1 MPGLA
6 LFAKTH
12 EHENVAKQE
21 TEAPS
26 RQKWPKHLLA
36 SINQHENRLMMNCFL
51 FIIFFSYNNDTGSTK
66 NTCWALIN

>member
-12 EHENVAKQE
+12 ENENVAKQE

-51 FIIFFSYNNDTGSTK
+51 FIIFFLTIMILAVLRT
-66 NTCWALIN
+66 LVEH

>member
-6 LFAKTH
+6 FFAKTH

-36 SINQHENRLMMNCFL
+36 SINQHE
-51 FIIFFSYNNDTGSTK
+51 ID
-66 NTCWALIN
+66 

>member
-1 MPGLA
+1 MPELA
-6 LFAKTH
+6 FFAKTH

-51 FIIFFSYNNDTGSTK
+51 FIIFFLTIMILAVLRT
-66 NTCWALIN
+66 LVEH